1 MWYYKEEIIRTPRA
15 MTIGDLQY
23 NKEVFHDPEKLK
35 ELGIKPYRK
44 VMPDPRYWYSANLSI
59 DTSGDEVIGTYTPV
73 GKDTDVLVQDML
85 DEIKRQLT
93 SKLEASDWY
102 YLRKLRN
109 GTDVPDDIQ
118 EYSDTLYAEY
128 DTKKT
133 EISAMTKMSH
143 IMEYQ
148 NRPHT
153 EVRKVKTYEKNKTI
167 YGPKTTSS
175 TRHINMCMHWTA
187 SPNDEV
193 DPSLVS
199 LTAD

>member
-1 MWYYKEEIIRTPRA
+1 MWYYKEEIITTPRA
-15 MTIGDLQY
+15 ITIGGLQY
-23 NKEVFHDPEKLK
+23 NKEVFRDLEKLK
-35 ELGIKPYRK
+35 ELGIKPYRM
-44 VMPDPRYWYSANLSI
+44 VMPDARYWHSASLSI
-59 DTSGDEVIGTYTPV
+59 DTSGDEVVGTYTAV
-73 GKDTDVLVQDML
+73 GREIDDLKSKML
-85 DEIKRQLT
+85 STVKSQLNERMLKT
-93 SKLEASDWY
+93 DWY

-133 EISAMTKMSH
+133 EISAMTKMSQ
-143 IMEYQ
+143 IMEYE
-148 NRPHT
+148 NRPYT
-153 EVRKVKTYEKNKTI
+153 EVRKVETYEKNKTI

>member
-1 MWYYKEEIIRTPRA
+1 MWYYKEEIITTPRA
-15 MTIGDLQY
+15 ITIGGLQY
-23 NKEVFHDPEKLK
+23 NKEVFRDLEKLK

-44 VMPDPRYWYSANLSI
+44 VMPDPRYWYSASLSI
-59 DTSGDEVIGTYTPV
+59 DTSGDEVVGTYTAV
-73 GKDTDVLVQDML
+73 GREIDDLKSKML
-85 DEIKRQLT
+85 STVKSQLNERMLKT
-93 SKLEASDWY
+93 DWY

-133 EISAMTKMSH
+133 EISAMTKMSQ
-143 IMEYQ
+143 ITEYE

-153 EVRKVKTYEKNKTI
+153 EVRKVETYEKNKTI
-167 YGPKTTSS
+167 YGPKTESS